1 MHLSKRALKIEPS
14 PTLAINAKAKELNDQ
29 GVDVISL
36 SAGEPDFNTANN
48 IIEAAYHAM
57 LDGKTKYTAAGG
69 ILELKEAIV
78 KKLRNDNDLIYTE
91 QQIIVTNGAKHA
103 LYNYF
108 QAVCNPGDEVIIPIP
123 YWVSYPEMVKLADA
137 IPIYIIGN
145 EHEQY
150 KITPDQLEKSLTN
163 NTKVLILN
171 SPSNPTG
178 AIYNRAELT
187 AIAEVCKKHDILIVS
202 DEIYEKLIYDS
213 EEHVSIAS
221 LSEDAYQ
228 RTLVVN
234 GLSKPYSMT
243 GWRIGY
249 AAGDKK
255 IIKTMA
261 DIASHNTSNPV
272 TFAQYGAIEAINGP
286 QDELEKMKTE
296 FAARRDYVMARL
308 ADIPAI
314 KPIRPAGAFYV
325 FIDVSDAIKG
335 TYKNADEFSEKLLEE
350 ELVAVVPGSAFG
362 ADNFIRISYAT
373 SREQLEI
380 GLDRIERFIRRLI

>member
-1 MHLSKRALKIEPS
+1 LSKRALKIEPS